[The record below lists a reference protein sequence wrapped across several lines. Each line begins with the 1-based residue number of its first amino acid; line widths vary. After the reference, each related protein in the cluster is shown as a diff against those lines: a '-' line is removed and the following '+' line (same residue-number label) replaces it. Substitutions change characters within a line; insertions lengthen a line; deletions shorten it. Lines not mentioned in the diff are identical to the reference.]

1 MTQTPGDDLEPGFL
15 VPRDFHIEPV
25 DRLIT
30 AAKGGIAP
38 RLAED
43 EIPPLGPLAAFTG
56 TFVGNGFNTIFRP
69 KHTGLDNLLEL
80 NLTSE
85 TLSFTKSLGQVPNR
99 GMVQDDVGL
108 NGVPYIQSIKDIND
122 PENPKDIH
130 FEPGLWMFVGAT
142 TDPALG
148 PTLTRM
154 ASIPHGTTFT
164 AQGTSNTEPGKPS
177 IPKVDILATFN
188 DGPRQGQTHRFD
200 SQTAKVENDDRFPAD
215 LGPFLA
221 AGTIT
226 QGMLDDP
233 NSLLNKHIDAQDI
246 VETTTIKIR
255 TDPEP
260 PLFGGGVSNIAF
272 LLGNPAA
279 LTNPAPKG
287 PNAQTLSMHATF
299 WIEAVRHTVVVG
311 PGHQLTLGPETSI
324 PGQPAPKFIIDPAI
338 DITEPRR
345 ITFTTTQIQY
355 SQVVLLNFNGLTW
368 PHVSVATLV
377 PRDPIPIPV
386 A

>member
-142 TDPALG
+142 TEPALG

-200 SQTAKVENDDRFPAD
+200 SQRF
-215 LGPFLA
+215 
-221 AGTIT
+221 
-226 QGMLDDP
+226 
-233 NSLLNKHIDAQDI
+233 
-246 VETTTIKIR
+246 V
-255 TDPEP
+255 
-260 PLFGGGVSNIAF
+260 V
-272 LLGNPAA
+272 
-279 LTNPAPKG
+279 
-287 PNAQTLSMHATF
+287 QT
-299 WIEAVRHTVVVG
+299 G
-311 PGHQLTLGPETSI
+311 
-324 PGQPAPKFIIDPAI
+324 
-338 DITEPRR
+338 
-345 ITFTTTQIQY
+345 
-355 SQVVLLNFNGLTW
+355 
-368 PHVSVATLV
+368 
-377 PRDPIPIPV
+377 
-386 A
+386 